1 MSEKSSAAEADQW
14 VGTYKLISATRTD
27 LETGQVMVGE
37 PYRLHHLRAGRS
49 DDGPHRGQRQTKA
62 GKYRSP
68 TRIALSFSGQ

>member
-37 PYRLHHLRAGRS
+37 PLPAS
-49 DDGPHRGQRQTKA
+49 
-62 GKYRSP
+62 SP
-68 TRIALSFSGQ
+68 TGPTVG